1 MKKASVI
8 INSVIFVLVLIVTT
22 FMISG
27 VNFMSRSDAVRAFTA
42 ANLGALKY
50 FTADSNILA
59 GIVAL
64 IYVIAE
70 TRKKELSQKASL
82 FVHCLKLAATAGVTL
97 TMLVTL
103 FFLIPQFGDDWLI
116 LYMDNNLFFHLIV
129 PILCIVA
136 YIFFE
141 PGAKVITFKQ
151 TLFGT
156 TPMLVYAVF
165 YTINIIV
172 HLGNGMPL
180 KEYDWYGFLGDKIT
194 NAFFAIPVMLI
205 VTWGIVLALW
215 WANRKKSA

>member
-27 VNFMSRSDAVRAFTA
+27 VNFMSRSDEVRAFTA

>member
-8 INSVIFVLVLIVTT
+8 INSVIFALVLIVTT

-27 VNFMSRSDAVRAFTA
+27 VNFMSRSEEVRAFTA

-64 IYVIAE
+64 IYVIVE

-97 TMLVTL
+97 TMLVTF
-103 FFLIPQFGDDWLI
+103 FFLIPQFGDDWLV
-116 LYMDNNLFFHLIV
+116 LFMDNNLFFHLIV
-129 PILCIVA
+129 PVLCIVS
-136 YIFFE
+136 YIFLE
-141 PGAKVITFKQ
+141 PDAKVITFVQ
-151 TLFGT
+151 TLFGII
-156 TPMLVYAVF
+156 PMLIYALF

-180 KEYDWYGFLGDKIT
+180 KEYDWYGFLGDKIS
-194 NAFFAIPVMLI
+194 NAFIAIPVMLL
-205 VTWGIVLALW
+205 VTWAIVLALW

>member
-8 INSVIFVLVLIVTT
+8 INSVIFALVLIVTT

-27 VNFMSRSDAVRAFTA
+27 VNFMSRSEEVRAFTA

-64 IYVIAE
+64 IYVIVE

-97 TMLVTL
+97 TMLVTF
-103 FFLIPQFGDDWLI
+103 FFLIPQFGDDWLV
-116 LYMDNNLFFHLIV
+116 LFMDNNLFFHLIV
-129 PILCIVA
+129 PVLCIVS
-136 YIFFE
+136 YIFLE
-141 PGAKVITFKQ
+141 PGAKVITFVQ
-151 TLFGT
+151 TLFGII
-156 TPMLVYAVF
+156 PMLIYALF

-180 KEYDWYGFLGDKIT
+180 KEYDWYGFLAGKVT
-194 NAFFAIPVMLI
+194 NAFIAIPVMLL
-205 VTWGIVLALW
+205 VTWAIVLGLW
-215 WANRKKSA
+215 WANKKKSA

>member
-27 VNFMSRSDAVRAFTA
+27 VNFMSRSDEVRAFTA

-103 FFLIPQFGDDWLI
+103 FFLIPQFGDDWLV

>member
-27 VNFMSRSDAVRAFTA
+27 VNFMSRSDEVRAFTA

-205 VTWGIVLALW
+205 VTWAIVLALW

>member
-8 INSVIFVLVLIVTT
+8 INSIIFVLVLIVTT

-27 VNFMSRSDAVRAFTA
+27 VNFMSRSDEVRAFTA

-64 IYVIAE
+64 IYVITE